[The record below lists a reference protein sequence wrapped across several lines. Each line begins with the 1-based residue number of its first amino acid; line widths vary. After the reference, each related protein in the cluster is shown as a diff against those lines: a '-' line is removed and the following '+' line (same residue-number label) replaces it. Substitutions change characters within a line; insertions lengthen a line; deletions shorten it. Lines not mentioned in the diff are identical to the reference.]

1 MPKYD
6 LVDPALELSDP
17 NPDIHVLFID
27 FNDRFFSG
35 TLAGC
40 EVKWSPRMFSCAGVC
55 SYEGRSGMC
64 SIRLSLPLLK
74 LRPRKDLVETL
85 LHEMI
90 HAFLFVTKR
99 NRDRDGHGPDFQFH
113 MIRINQMANTKIT
126 IYHSFHD
133 EVNLYKTHVWRCDGP
148 CRDRKPFYG
157 YVKRS
162 SNRAP
167 GPNDLWWNSH
177 KASCNGTF
185 QKIQEPE
192 GYGQKKR
199 KAVNNENVI
208 PEKKISPK
216 NSLDR
221 YFTGK
226 GQTLGGGSQVVA
238 VPGHSRLLDSFSTGT
253 TTSAVTGPSKPLPV
267 TPTKP
272 IQRPTSSQTTD
283 NKKQTPKKGIP
294 SPTKNISPN
303 NTLDRY
309 FTSSAV
315 GGSQPTTSTG
325 QRFGVPKESTLLKSF
340 PPGGCSSKEGEKK
353 TAPPPPK
360 KTTSAPAT
368 VEIIDVELCPGPS
381 RMPSG
386 TSSFDGAGS
395 INQPIELVD
404 EDIPAE
410 LLHTYEDQVNLN
422 KCVYCPSCGD
432 RIIEFYINEHLDIC
446 IAAQ

>member
-1 MPKYD
+1 MSYD

-17 NPDIHVLFID
+17 CPDIHVLFID
-27 FNDRFFSG
+27 FNDRFFEGKLSR
-35 TLAGC
+35 C

-74 LRPRKDLVETL
+74 LRPRKDLIETL

-113 MIRINQMANTKIT
+113 MYRINKMANTRIT

-133 EVNLYKTHVWRCDGP
+133 EVEVYKQHWWRCDGP

-185 QKIQEPE
+185 EKIKEPE

-199 KAVNNENVI
+199 KANGETII
-208 PEKKISPK
+208 PEKKPSPK
-216 NSLDR
+216 
-221 YFTGK
+221 
-226 GQTLGGGSQVVA
+226 
-238 VPGHSRLLDSFSTGT
+238 
-253 TTSAVTGPSKPLPV
+253 
-267 TPTKP
+267 
-272 IQRPTSSQTTD
+272 
-283 NKKQTPKKGIP
+283 
-294 SPTKNISPN
+294 

-309 FTSSAV
+309 FSTV
-315 GGSQPTTSTG
+315 GGGQTLGTASQTVGTPKSSRLLDEFGSNGAKKNSSTSGASVEVGKKKVVLPVQNKSIPRTATVEVIGVEISAGPSRTLSAYDSTSKANGSADCPIELDDDSNQPTTSAAT
-325 QRFGVPKESTLLKSF
+325 TL
-340 PPGGCSSKEGEKK
+340 GGGE
-353 TAPPPPK
+353 
-360 KTTSAPAT
+360 
-368 VEIIDVELCPGPS
+368 
-381 RMPSG
+381 
-386 TSSFDGAGS
+386 
-395 INQPIELVD
+395 VD
-404 EDIPAE
+404 EVD
-410 LLHTYEDQVNLN
+410 LN

-432 RIIEFYINEHLDIC
+432 RVIEFYINEHLDLC
-446 IAAQ
+446 IYLQ

>member
-1 MPKYD
+1 MSYD

-17 NPDIHVLFID
+17 CPDIHVLFID
-27 FNDRFFSG
+27 FNDRFFEGKLSR
-35 TLAGC
+35 C

-74 LRPRKDLVETL
+74 LRPRKDLIETL

-113 MIRINQMANTKIT
+113 MYRINKMANTRIT

-133 EVNLYKTHVWRCDGP
+133 EVEVYKQHWWRCDGP

-185 QKIQEPE
+185 QKIKEPE

-199 KAVNNENVI
+199 KANGETII
-208 PEKKISPK
+208 PEKKPSPK
-216 NSLDR
+216 
-221 YFTGK
+221 
-226 GQTLGGGSQVVA
+226 
-238 VPGHSRLLDSFSTGT
+238 
-253 TTSAVTGPSKPLPV
+253 
-267 TPTKP
+267 
-272 IQRPTSSQTTD
+272 
-283 NKKQTPKKGIP
+283 
-294 SPTKNISPN
+294 

-309 FTSSAV
+309 FATVGGGQTLGTASQTAGTPKSSRLLDEFGSNGAKKNSSSGASQEAGKKKVVLPVQNKSIPCTATVEVIGVEISAGPSKTLPANGSTSKAKGSADCPIELDDDLNQPTSSAA
-315 GGSQPTTSTG
+315 TTSG
-325 QRFGVPKESTLLKSF
+325 E
-340 PPGGCSSKEGEKK
+340 GG
-353 TAPPPPK
+353 
-360 KTTSAPAT
+360 
-368 VEIIDVELCPGPS
+368 
-381 RMPSG
+381 
-386 TSSFDGAGS
+386 
-395 INQPIELVD
+395 VD
-404 EDIPAE
+404 EVD
-410 LLHTYEDQVNLN
+410 LN

-432 RIIEFYINEHLDIC
+432 RVIEFYINEHLDLC
-446 IAAQ
+446 IYLQ